1 MQQTSNTY
9 SKYTGVA
16 FVIFITVAL
25 VNFFFPSKGNVNW
38 MDYKEALEKAISV
51 SKPLLI
57 FPMQKY
63 SGRTK
68 LAENSIFSN
77 DSVVSFIQSEFIA
90 TSLDLDKANEKT
102 IANTKYKTNNPNF
115 SIVADKFGRGVAYL
129 DNSWS
134 SSVFMEFARRI
145 LNFKTMMFLNFD
157 DAKYQSQLQSKPTLI
172 FVSNSFTQ
180 NIDINEHLKD
190 EDLFKAIDTYF
201 IPTLVMMYEEWDKTL
216 VKDVIPIDNTEQIS
230 IGVSSQNGFKFTKS
244 AEARIIITSD
254 KDSVLKTF
262 IIGNDTEEIKS
273 AIKEFTKK

>member
-1 MQQTSNTY
+1 
-9 SKYTGVA
+9 
-16 FVIFITVAL
+16 IFITVAL
-25 VNFFFPSKGNVNW
+25 VNFFFPSNGNVNW

-68 LAENSIFSN
+68 LAENLIFSN

-157 DAKYQSQLQSKPTLI
+157 DAKYQSQLQ
-172 FVSNSFTQ
+172 
-180 NIDINEHLKD
+180 
-190 EDLFKAIDTYF
+190 
-201 IPTLVMMYEEWDKTL
+201 
-216 VKDVIPIDNTEQIS
+216 
-230 IGVSSQNGFKFTKS
+230 
-244 AEARIIITSD
+244 
-254 KDSVLKTF
+254 
-262 IIGNDTEEIKS
+262 
-273 AIKEFTKK
+273 